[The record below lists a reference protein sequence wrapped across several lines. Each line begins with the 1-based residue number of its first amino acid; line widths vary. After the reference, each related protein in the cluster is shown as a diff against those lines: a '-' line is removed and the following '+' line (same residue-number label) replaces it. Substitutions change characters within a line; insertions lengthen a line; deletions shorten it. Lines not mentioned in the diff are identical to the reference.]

1 MAELHTVY
9 KEIMKVG
16 TLYVW
21 DWSSSF
27 YSLLTKSIRAKDRV
41 TVNRTLGMIQLSHL
55 YSQYKVEFMTIG
67 FVELLQISKSWST
80 SAEKEQQKP
89 TLFLVL
95 HLRTFCNPLHQ

>member
-1 MAELHTVY
+1 MAELHIVY

-41 TVNRTLGMIQLSHL
+41 TVNRTLGMI
-55 YSQYKVEFMTIG
+55 
-67 FVELLQISKSWST
+67 
-80 SAEKEQQKP
+80 
-89 TLFLVL
+89 
-95 HLRTFCNPLHQ
+95 